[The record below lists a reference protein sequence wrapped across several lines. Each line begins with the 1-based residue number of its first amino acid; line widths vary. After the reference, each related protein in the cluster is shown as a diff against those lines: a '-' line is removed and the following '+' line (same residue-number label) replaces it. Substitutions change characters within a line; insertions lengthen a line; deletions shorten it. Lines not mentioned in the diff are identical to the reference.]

1 MQCCIYVLV
10 GQPEGRKILERPRRR
25 WEDII
30 KMYLQEVGW
39 GTMEWIGLVQDRDRW
54 PALGNV
60 VMNIRLP

>member
-1 MQCCIYVLV
+1 MQCFIYVLV